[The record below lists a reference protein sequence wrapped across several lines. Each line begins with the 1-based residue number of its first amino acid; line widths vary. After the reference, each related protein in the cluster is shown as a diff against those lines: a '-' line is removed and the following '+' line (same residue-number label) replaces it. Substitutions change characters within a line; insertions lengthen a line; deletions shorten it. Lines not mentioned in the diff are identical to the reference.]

1 MASIACFIDDA
12 ELRDRLRKIL
22 ALQPDANVV
31 VAGADET
38 AVREVCRASRIDVVC
53 FNQMVTH
60 DFLELRERIFSS
72 IASGEHPRLV
82 VLAEGINSAFVYRG
96 LAFGIDD
103 VIDIGR
109 GDDHIAASFDA
120 IICGDGP
127 AFMSYLV
134 KSVDAAVDVTRLRIV
149 CSDAI
154 DKQIVPM
161 IAAGYTDRE
170 IADVLHYSHQVIRN
184 RISRILLR
192 SGIRNRTQLASA
204 FVFGRLLHETQNSS
218 TAIMP

>member
-1 MASIACFIDDA
+1 MASIACFIDDV
-12 ELRDRLRKIL
+12 ELRDRLQRIF
-22 ALQPDANVV
+22 ALHPDADVV
-31 VAGADET
+31 TAGADQT
-38 AVREVCRASRIDVVC
+38 SVREVCRMSRVEVAC
-53 FNQMVTH
+53 LNQMATH
-60 DFLELRERIFSS
+60 DFLELREWIFSS
-72 IASGEHPRLV
+72 IPSGENPRVV
-82 VLAEGINSAFVYRG
+82 VLAERINSAFVYRG

-109 GDDHIAASFDA
+109 GDDHISASFDA

-134 KSVDAAVDVTRLRIV
+134 KSVDAAVDVTRLCIV

-154 DKQIVPM
+154 DKQIVPL

-204 FVFGRLLHETQNSS
+204 FVFGRLLRETQTSS
-218 TAIMP
+218 TAIVP